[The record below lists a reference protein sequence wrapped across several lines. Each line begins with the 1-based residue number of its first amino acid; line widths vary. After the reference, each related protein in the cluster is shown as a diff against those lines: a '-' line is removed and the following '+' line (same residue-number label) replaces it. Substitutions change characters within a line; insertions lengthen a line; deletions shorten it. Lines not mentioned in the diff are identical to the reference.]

1 MIDGNRRVFF
11 VVIITSINF
20 VYSLSFLGTEKEISG
35 SEKRQYVTS
44 LAKTFH
50 IPMKIEEIMFF
61 FSSF

>member
-11 VVIITSINF
+11 VVIITSIKF
-20 VYSLSFLGTEKEISG
+20 VYSLSFLGTEKDTSG
-35 SEKRQYVTS
+35 SELRQFDTS

>member
-11 VVIITSINF
+11 VVIITSIKL
-20 VYSLSFLGTEKEISG
+20 VYSLSFLGTEKEMNG
-35 SEKRQYVTS
+35 PELCQYDTS